1 MGDVGVRRLEV
12 SVEADETTSLFW
24 RSVRPRL
31 RLILNVAVSI
41 GPAKETMPGA
51 KGNGVSGDSGIVG
64 TSMLDIN

>member
-1 MGDVGVRRLEV
+1 
-12 SVEADETTSLFW
+12 
-24 RSVRPRL
+24 VRPRL